1 MKEFGEK
8 KDMLLQK
15 EDLKDATIT
24 DRKNL
29 IRSIT
34 KQICEENDEGL
45 RRLSKN

>member
-1 MKEFGEK
+1 MEEFQEE
-8 KDMLLQK
+8 KDMK
-15 EDLKDATIT
+15 EDLKDATKT

-45 RRLSKN
+45 RRLSHE